1 MTTRASAGSVMASTW
16 IVAEETM
23 RRVAAAK
30 ATVAFAIAFSILSL
44 GVSYFGLA
52 GYQASGFQGFGRVT
66 TSLFN
71 LVVYLVPLLALI
83 LGTAEV
89 AGRRE
94 ALALV
99 LAQPVGRLEVLLGSY
114 LGLALALTAALVVGL
129 GSAGALILLQ
139 TSAASLNAYIV
150 LVLLSVMLLLA
161 FLAVSFLIAVLFLD
175 RLRSMAAS
183 ILVWFACVIGYDL
196 ALIGITSVLRGLP
209 LKSFLLPAILLNPV
223 DISRVLVTLAG
234 GRGALFGPA
243 GATLVE
249 TFGKPAGAAVA
260 VAALLLQVLIPLGIC
275 VKVFRTR
282 DL

>member
-1 MTTRASAGSVMASTW
+1 MMAPMRSESMMTSVWT
-16 IVAEETM
+16 VAEETM

-30 ATVAFAIAFSILSL
+30 ATLAFAIAFSVLSL

-52 GYQASGFQGFGRVT
+52 GFQASGFQGFGRVT

-99 LAQPVGRLEVLLGSY
+99 LAQPVGRFEVLLGSY

-139 TSAASLNAYIV
+139 TSVASLK
-150 LVLLSVMLLLA
+150 
-161 FLAVSFLIAVLFLD
+161 FLALRRASSCWNAT
-175 RLRSMAAS
+175 RRRESSSPRSMQRPAPPNKA
-183 ILVWFACVIGYDL
+183 LEQTKARHVAC
-196 ALIGITSVLRGLP
+196 
-209 LKSFLLPAILLNPV
+209 
-223 DISRVLVTLAG
+223 
-234 GRGALFGPA
+234 
-243 GATLVE
+243 
-249 TFGKPAGAAVA
+249 
-260 VAALLLQVLIPLGIC
+260 
-275 VKVFRTR
+275 
-282 DL
+282 

>member
-1 MTTRASAGSVMASTW
+1 VSGLW

-30 ATVAFAIAFSILSL
+30 ATLAFAVAFSLLSL
-44 GVSYFGLA
+44 AVSYFGLA
-52 GYQASGFQGFGRVT
+52 GYHAVGFQGFGRVT

-71 LVVYLVPLLALI
+71 LVVYLVPLMALI

-99 LAQPVGRLEVLLGSY
+99 LAQPVGRIEVLLGSY
-114 LGLALALTAALVVGL
+114 LGLAMALAAALVVGL
-129 GSAGALILLQ
+129 GSAGAMILLQ
-139 TSAASLNAYIV
+139 TSTASLGAYAV

-161 FLAVSFLIAVLFLD
+161 FLAVAFLVGVVLLD
-175 RLRSMAAS
+175 RLRSMATA
-183 ILVWFACVIGYDL
+183 ILVWFACVVGYDL

-249 TFGKPAGAAVA
+249 TFGHAGGAGVAA
-260 VAALLLQVLIPLGIC
+260 AALLLQIAFPLVLALRIF
-275 VKVFRTR
+275 KTR

>member
-1 MTTRASAGSVMASTW
+1 MSGIW

-30 ATVAFAIAFSILSL
+30 ATFAFAIAFSLLSL
-44 GVSYFGLA
+44 AVSYFGLA
-52 GYQASGFQGFGRVT
+52 GYHAAGFQGFGRVT
-66 TSLFN
+66 SSLFN

-83 LGTAEV
+83 LGTAEI

-99 LAQPVGRLEVLLGSY
+99 LAQPVGRLEVILGSY
-114 LGLALALTAALVVGL
+114 LGLAAGLAAALVAGL

-139 TSAASLNAYIV
+139 TSAASLGAYAI
-150 LVLLSVMLLLA
+150 LVLLSLILLLA
-161 FLAVSFLIAVLFLD
+161 FLAVSFLLGVIFLD
-175 RLRSMAAS
+175 RLRSLAAA
-183 ILVWFACVIGYDL
+183 ILVWFACVVGYDL
-196 ALIGITSVLRGLP
+196 ALIGITSALRGLP

-223 DISRVLVTLAG
+223 DMSRVLVTLAG

-249 TFGKPAGAAVA
+249 TFGRPGGAAIA
-260 VAALLLQVLIPLGIC
+260 ILALLFQVGAPLLIA
-275 VKVFRTR
+275 FRIFKTR